1 MCFQNFYIILIAIIY
16 FWFHWEIEIKI
27 YSKLKIMGFS
37 VSFIYQYSYRFL
49 RFPWKSLFILE
60 YFIFLLEN
68 YQESITIKLNQFN
81 KNVYLLY
88 KAIYFSICRIQF
100 LHFFNGTKLKIWTLP
115 YISQYK
121 EFMDEIFERKWITVI
136 FKIVV

>member
-1 MCFQNFYIILIAIIY
+1 
-16 FWFHWEIEIKI
+16 
-27 YSKLKIMGFS
+27 MGFS

-49 RFPWKSLFILE
+49 RFPWISLFIVE

-100 LHFFNGTKLKIWTLP
+100 LHFFNGTKLKI
-115 YISQYK
+115 
-121 EFMDEIFERKWITVI
+121 
-136 FKIVV
+136 